1 MADQNAVN
9 DVIAANAQMAGNA
22 KEEEAQGANGAGG
35 AAVQAPGVLPRTA
48 VARAEARTVSF
59 QPLQPSPTKAE
70 SVDLN
75 FLLDIPLEVTVEIG
89 RTKMLINDLLQL
101 GQGSVIELSKPNTET
116 SFDVRVN
123 DKIVARGEI
132 VVVNDRF
139 GIRLT
144 DIVSPMER
152 VQQIA

>member
-1 MADQNAVN
+1 MSDENANGEEEEISWDDAFQEMADASGEATP
-9 DVIAANAQMAGNA
+9 AAQPPVAGPTADAPKPNPNAQS
-22 KEEEAQGANGAGG
+22 
-35 AAVQAPGVLPRTA
+35 
-48 VARAEARTVSF
+48 VSF
-59 QPLQPSPTKAE
+59 QPLQPTGEAPAA

-101 GQGSVIELSKPNTET
+101 GQGSVIELSKPNTDT
-116 SFDVRVN
+116 SFDVVVN

-144 DIVSPMER
+144 DIVSPLER